1 MRAVRAVVGGLG
13 ELLVTAGVVLILF
26 VVWQLGYVAVV
37 DGNKQAG
44 VVSALERDFSGT
56 PHGGAT
62 NVTNGSN
69 ESNGTTPAT
78 PAPTSG
84 PPLDA
89 SQLQDG
95 SVFGIVRIPR
105 LGGPTWAKP
114 VFQGDG
120 LDVLA
125 KGLGHYGTTQ
135 LPGEVGNVAIAGH
148 RAGHGNPL
156 IDIDAIRT
164 GDVMIIET
172 REAWFVYRAVR
183 HEIVEPTRI
192 EVLAPVPGQPGVTP
206 TEAWFTLTSC
216 NPRYGSTE
224 RYIVFAKFEQ
234 KIPHNQAL
242 PADLL
247 ADPAT
252 KA

>member
-1 MRAVRAVVGGLG
+1 MRVVRAVVGGLG
-13 ELLVTAGVVLILF
+13 EFLLTAGVVLILY
-26 VVWQLGYVAVV
+26 VVWQLGYVGVV
-37 DGNKQAG
+37 DSNKQAG
-44 VVSALERDFSGT
+44 VVSALEQDFGGT
-56 PHGGAT
+56 PHGDST
-62 NVTNGSN
+62 RGS
-69 ESNGTTPAT
+69 SAGTSV
-78 PAPTSG
+78 PTFG

-95 SVFGIVRIPR
+95 SVLGIVRIPR

-114 VFQGDG
+114 LYQGAG
-120 LDVLA
+120 LDVIA
-125 KGLGHYGTTQ
+125 KGLGHYDTTQ
-135 LPGEVGNVAIAGH
+135 LPGQVGNVAIAGH
-148 RAGHGNPL
+148 RTTHGNPF
-156 IDIDAIRT
+156 IDIDAIQT

-234 KIPHNQAL
+234 KIPHDQVL
-242 PADLL
+242 PAALL

>member
-1 MRAVRAVVGGLG
+1 MRAVRAVVGALG
-13 ELLVTAGVVLILF
+13 ELCVTAGVVLLLF

-37 DGNKQAG
+37 DGNTQAG
-44 VVSALERDFSGT
+44 VVSALEQDFGGA
-56 PHGGAT
+56 PHGAAT
-62 NVTNGSN
+62 NGASP
-69 ESNGTTPAT
+69 GT
-78 PAPTSG
+78 PAPAPTAG

-89 SQLQDG
+89 GQLQDG

-114 VFQGDG
+114 VFQGVG
-120 LDVLA
+120 LPVLA
-125 KGLGHYGTTQ
+125 KGLGHYDSTQ
-135 LPGEVGNVAIAGH
+135 LPGRVGNVAIAGH

-156 IDIDAIRT
+156 IDIDAIRP

-192 EVLAPVPGQPGVTP
+192 EVLDPVPGQPGVTP

-216 NPRYGSTE
+216 DPRYGSTE

-234 KIPHNQAL
+234 KIPHDQVL

-247 ADPAT
+247 TDPAT